1 MRIIP
6 AIDIIEGKCVRL
18 SKGDYATKKI
28 YNENPLEVAK
38 NFEAHGIK
46 YLHLVDLD
54 GAKSSH
60 IVNYK
65 ILEQIAS
72 KTSLKIDFGG
82 GLKSDEDLKIAF
94 ESGADQITGG
104 SIAVKN
110 PATFKKW
117 LKIYGSDKIILGA
130 DAYNEKVAISGWQE
144 ESDQELIPFIQSY
157 QQEGVQYVI
166 CTDIAKDGMLEG
178 PSFGLYRKILKKCDM
193 SVRAQS
199 RTKNDLSAK
208 PVLSEAKRLE
218 GASNSIKLIA
228 SGGIST
234 FDEIPK
240 LAELGCEGTI
250 IGKAIYENK
259 ISLKQLE
266 NYIIRKKV

>member
-6 AIDIIEGKCVRL
+6 AIDIIDGKCVRL
-18 SKGDYATKKI
+18 SKGDYDTKII

-38 NFEAHGIK
+38 SFEGHGIE

-54 GAKSSH
+54 GAKSSK

-72 KTSLKIDFGG
+72 QTKLKVDFGG
-82 GLKSDEDLKIAF
+82 GLKSDADLKIAF
-94 ESGADQITGG
+94 ESGANQITGG

-110 PATFKKW
+110 RAIFEKW
-117 LKIYGSDKIILGA
+117 IAEYGSDKIILGA
-130 DAYNEKVAISGWQE
+130 DAKDEKIAVSGWLE
-144 ESDQELIPFIQSY
+144 DSDEDLIPFIQDY
-157 QQEGVQYVI
+157 QTKGIKYVI

-178 PSFGLYRKILKKCDM
+178 PSFDLYAKIL
-193 SVRAQS
+193 A
-199 RTKNDLSAK
+199 
-208 PVLSEAKRLE
+208 EAK
-218 GASNSIKLIA
+218 NVKLIA

-234 FDEIPK
+234 FDELPK

-250 IGKAIYENK
+250 IGKAIYEGR
-259 ISLKQLE
+259 ITLKQLE
-266 NYIIRKKV
+266 NYIIRK

>member
-6 AIDIIEGKCVRL
+6 AIDIIDGKCVRL
-18 SKGDYATKKI
+18 SKGDYNTKII

-38 NFEAHGIK
+38 EFEAHGIE

-54 GAKSSH
+54 GAKSSQ

-72 KTSLKIDFGG
+72 KTKLKIDFGG
-82 GLKSDEDLKIAF
+82 GLKSDADLKIAF
-94 ESGADQITGG
+94 ESGANQITGG

-110 PATFKKW
+110 RVIFEKW
-117 LKIYGSDKIILGA
+117 IAEYGAEKIILGA
-130 DAYNEKVAISGWQE
+130 DANNEKVAVSGWLE
-144 ESDQELIPFIQSY
+144 DSNEDLIPFIQEY
-157 QQEGVQYVI
+157 QSKGIQYVI

-178 PSFGLYRKILKKCDM
+178 PSFDLYAKILEKCNVTSSM
-193 SVRAQS
+193 SSRAQS
-199 RTKNDLSAK
+199 RGEKVEES
-208 PVLSEAKRLE
+208 S
-218 GASNSIKLIA
+218 GIKLIA

-234 FDEIPK
+234 FDELPK

-250 IGKAIYENK
+250 IGKAIYEGR
-259 ISLKQLE
+259 ISMKQLE
-266 NYIIRKKV
+266 NYILNK